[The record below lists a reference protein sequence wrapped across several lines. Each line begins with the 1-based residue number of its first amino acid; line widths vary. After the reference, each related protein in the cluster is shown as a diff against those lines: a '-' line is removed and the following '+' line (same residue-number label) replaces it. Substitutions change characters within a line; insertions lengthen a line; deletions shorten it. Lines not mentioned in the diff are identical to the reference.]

1 MTRLDRRA
9 FLRHAALLGLAP
21 AVGVQTPQD
30 TTRDSA
36 AARLGQPDLAGRP
49 RSAVTDYENDPFI
62 IGVERRLRCTCGC
75 NLDIYTCR
83 TTDFTCTYSP
93 ALHREIVALVQQGKT
108 ADEVIAAFVAKY
120 GETALMAPPKRGF
133 NWAAYLLPGVLITA
147 VGVVLAT
154 VLVRRS
160 RRAAGAAAAAGPEL
174 AGLAPDEAARL
185 KAELDR
191 LES

>member
-1 MTRLDRRA
+1 VTGLDRRA
-9 FLRHAALLGLAP
+9 FVRRAAWLGLAP
-21 AVGVQTPQD
+21 AAVAQAPQGS
-30 TTRDSA
+30 TRDSA
-36 AARLGQPDLAGRP
+36 AARLWQPDMAGRP
-49 RSAVTDYENDPFI
+49 RGEITDYENDPFI
-62 IGVERRLRCTCGC
+62 VGVERRLRCTCGC

-108 ADEVIAAFVAKY
+108 AEEVIAAFVAKY

-133 NWAAYLLPGVLITA
+133 AWAAYLLPGIVITIVGIVLGA
-147 VGVVLAT
+147 

-160 RRAAGAAAAAGPEL
+160 RMAAVAAVAPAPDT
-174 AGLAPDEAARL
+174 AGLSPDQAARL
-185 KAELDR
+185 AAALDR